1 MAKGGARGRSG
12 PAPDPNALVREKAYD
27 QGEWIELPKAGRQ
40 GAVPEWPLANECERE
55 SVLWE
60 RHWRLPQAVM
70 WERNQQDIEVA
81 LYVRALVAAEDL
93 DAKTPSRTLVKQLQE
108 ALGLSIP
115 GLMRNR
121 YGAGCG
127 RVHGRAALDQ
137 RGPDLDDRWAAYQQ
151 AGS

>member
-1 MAKGGARGRSG
+1 VG
-12 PAPDPNALVREKAYD
+12 
-27 QGEWIELPKAGRQ
+27 
-40 GAVPEWPLANECERE
+40 
-55 SVLWE
+55 
-60 RHWRLPQAVM
+60 

-121 YGAGCG
+121 WRIIGGDIAEASKSDAKPARAGMK
-127 RVHGRAALDQ
+127 VV
-137 RGPDLDDRWAAYQQ
+137 
-151 AGS
+151 AGGS